1 MIMFA
6 ARGPI
11 SYILAFVWWGQ
22 GKSRKKL
29 PRETALK
36 VRKREETDRKK
47 TSRKEKDKISRQ
59 RQARGKKKNIKSKTV
74 QQRRMFISSCS
85 T

>member
-1 MIMFA
+1 MFA

-36 VRKREETDRKK
+36 VRKREEKK
-47 TSRKEKDKISRQ
+47 LKLHTVF
-59 RQARGKKKNIKSKTV
+59 SKV
-74 QQRRMFISSCS
+74 
-85 T
+85 